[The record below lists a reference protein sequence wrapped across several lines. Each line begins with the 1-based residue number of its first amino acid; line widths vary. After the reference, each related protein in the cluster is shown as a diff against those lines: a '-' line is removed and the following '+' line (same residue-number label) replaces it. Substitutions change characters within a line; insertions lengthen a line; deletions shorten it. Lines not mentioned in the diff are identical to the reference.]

1 MGSRWIAEFDIIFY
15 GISKKIYLLEY
26 LTDIGEQTVQC
37 VISNI
42 YTADCNFSSVNIPKP
57 GDQVT
62 KRTFSGTGRTNNSR
76 YGFFGNRE
84 AAS

>member
-42 YTADCNFSSVNIPKP
+42 YTADCNFPSSTSQNRAIRLQSVLFPAPDGPTIA
-57 GDQVT
+57 VT
-62 KRTFSGTGRTNNSR
+62 VF
-76 YGFFGNRE
+76 RE
-84 AAS
+84 